1 MSLIR
6 ISINKL
12 RLFGFHGLHIEER
25 TAGAEYEIGME
36 IYFAADRKITRLDE
50 TVDYVNVHE
59 IIRKEMENPRPLLET
74 VGMEIANRV
83 KEVYPYIVEIN
94 ITISKINPPLV
105 NFRGE
110 LGVSVINRYQL

>member
-6 ISINKL
+6 ISISKL

-25 TAGAEYEIGME
+25 TAGAEYEISME
-36 IYFAADRKITRLDE
+36 IFFEATKKITRLEE
-50 TVDYVNVHE
+50 TVDYVKVHE
-59 IIRKEMENPRPLLET
+59 ILRKEMENPWSLLET
-74 VGMEIANRV
+74 VGMEISKRV
-83 KEVYPYIVEIN
+83 KEVYPYVSEIN

-110 LGVSVINRYQL
+110 LGVTIINRYQL

>member
-25 TAGAEYEIGME
+25 TAGAEYEISME
-36 IYFAADRKITRLDE
+36 VFFEATQKISRLEE
-50 TVDYVNVHE
+50 TVDYVRVHG

-83 KEVYPYIVEIN
+83 KEVYPFITEIN

-110 LGVSVINRYQL
+110 LGVSVINRF

>member
-6 ISINKL
+6 VSLDKI
-12 RLFGFHGLHIEER
+12 RMFGFHGLHAEER
-25 TAGAEYEIGME
+25 SAGAEYEISME
-36 IYFAADRKITRLDE
+36 IYFKADKKISRLDE
-50 TVDYVNVHE
+50 TVDYVKVHE
-59 IIRKEMENPRPLLET
+59 IIRSEMENPRPLLET

-83 KEVYPYIVEIN
+83 KDDYAYVSEIN

-110 LGVSVINRYQL
+110 LGVSVINRY